1 MKKNNRLNDAPGGE
15 TEGDYHIPVLL
26 HECLEGLRMQPAG
39 VYVDA
44 TFGGGGHSREML
56 KQLGEG
62 RLIAF
67 DQDADALPNA
77 PDDERLTL
85 VAANFSQL
93 KQFLRLHQALP
104 VDGLLADLGVSSHQ
118 FDTPERGFSYRFA
131 GPLDMRMNA
140 RAGKTAAAVLN
151 EYDAEKLQQVLS
163 LYGEV
168 RNAKTLAAAI
178 VETRRQQPF
187 QSTAHLTALLKSMA
201 KGDTHKYLAQ
211 VFQALRIEV
220 NDELEVLK
228 QLLLQCT
235 EVIRPGG
242 RLCVITFHSLED
254 RLVKNFMKHG
264 NFSDE
269 PQKDDFGRISR
280 PWKLITKKPVTATEE
295 EMKRNSRSRSAKL
308 RVAERI

>member
-26 HECLEGLRMQPAG
+26 HECLEGLRMQPSG

-77 PDDERLTL
+77 PEDGRLTL

-104 VDGLLADLGVSSHQ
+104 VDGVLADLGVSSHQ

-140 RAGKTAAAVLN
+140 RAGKTAAAILN

-168 RNAKTLAAAI
+168 RNARTLAAAI

-187 QSTAHLTALLKSMA
+187 QSTVHLTALLEKMA
-201 KGDTHKYLAQ
+201 MGDTHKYYAQ

-269 PQKDDFGRISR
+269 PEKDDFGKIFR
-280 PWKLITKKPVTATEE
+280 PWKLITKKPVTATAE